1 MDENLANDEKAAFES
16 SVGDSSGPSF
26 YSGSG
31 KTLVSNKAKFRG
43 FLKKGGPMLLITGLI
58 GGFGALMMGAQTLMP
73 IAIGEMIIEKFNS
86 VGVSSTLASD
96 AWLDTQLNQG
106 MQSSGTNNKYGI
118 SSYQVQSFEGQG
130 MKVVNAGGVTAIL
143 YLKNGTYIPV
153 VGSSFVNNS
162 GLAESIKTASGLSNV
177 GTPVTAAVALADP
190 DFKIPY
196 TTAAKGWRGGA
207 SGWFDKIMTN
217 ITEAKLSVNRNRWS
231 RFVASGVSDITEEFN
246 KIAASSI
253 RTKTSDFSADE
264 TIRISVDQYNKG
276 GWDEGNEYIYNT
288 KIIDGGG
295 GNTSVNG
302 EKLIITNV
310 TPVYKKD
317 GKGNDV
323 LVGYDVSGN
332 NNASS
337 TNGVTESSLTEVL
350 NSKAVKAATMA
361 TDMTCAGVEG
371 LMSIYT
377 VVSAYQ
383 SLQFLNLVSG
393 YLEAVDKVK
402 AGDGNDSPI
411 HTYASNLTTKADT
424 VSAKSDGTATENSM
438 GGVKEEVVANK
449 TAMESQGI
457 AWLFDANSKI
467 NPSNPSVQN
476 TNLEAIMS
484 NISSITSNVSL
495 TAQTFEA
502 CGYAKVATSAIKLM
516 TTTLSLIPI
525 IGGEIKL
532 MTMTAGTVATAL
544 IKGAAMVFF
553 YAAIPVIAKKVANS
567 IIKDAATEWFGEDLG
582 NALVSGAGKY
592 LGGNGTSGGQGPGS
606 ENKVLS
612 YLQERDTVIA
622 DEAEYQRAIR
632 SPFDASSK
640 YTFLGSMA
648 YSIIPLA
655 YSSSGIMSTLR
666 NVSSLAS
673 SSIIAMTPTA
683 NAISEESAMNSVG
696 ECAMLESTGA
706 VGDAFCNAY
715 IITDT
720 STISTSP
727 IAVAEIVNRLGE
739 TEIATQNNYVGV
751 SSNNFNSDGSIKKD
765 SNLAKYITYCGQRTS
780 QYGVRD
786 AKIAASLSNGNISGF
801 ISMVPV
807 IGDMGSVISAISD
820 VTNFKW
826 TTGRA
831 CVASEDNDMWEE
843 NKWYQRYAENERLL
857 ENINPDYKS
866 TVTAYIED
874 YYEENPLDNSL
885 EGQIAR
891 FSGMSKEDVEDTIAL
906 MQYYVFLANY
916 NPSERYAFTELRLER
931 KNAVSFDDKNS
942 ESFYNIWW
950 YNNIYDRVGEVKAR
964 AKKAEYEIC

>member
-1 MDENLANDEKAAFES
+1 MDENLANEEKAAFEAS
-16 SVGDSSGPSF
+16 SESSEQGF

-31 KTLVSNKAKFRG
+31 KAPLVKKAKFKG

-106 MQSSGTNNKYGI
+106 LQGSNGSNNKYGI
-118 SSYQVQSFEGQG
+118 SSYQVQSFESQG
-130 MKVVNAGGVTAIL
+130 MKVVDAGGVAAIL
-143 YLKNGTYIPV
+143 YLRDDIYVPV
-153 VGSSFVNNS
+153 VGSNYLGNS
-162 GLAESIKTASGLSNV
+162 SVLTENIKAASGLSNV
-177 GTPVTAAVALADP
+177 GTPISAATALADA

-196 TTAAKGWRGGA
+196 TAAAKGWRGGA

-246 KIAASSI
+246 KVAAS
-253 RTKTSDFSADE
+253 TVKAKTRDFVATSEKEMSPDE
-264 TIRISVDQYNKG
+264 FDKSGLHEGATYN
-276 GWDEGNEYIYNT
+276 D
-288 KIIDGGG
+288 DGGE
-295 GNTSVNG
+295 TLTVR
-302 EKLIITNV
+302 EIIEV
-310 TPVYKKD
+310 KKVDKD
-317 GKGNDV
+317 GNDTDEIDYYIVKGNNEDTV
-323 LVGYDVSGN
+323 ADDLNESNITSILN
-332 NNASS
+332 N
-337 TNGVTESSLTEVL
+337 
-350 NSKAVKAATMA
+350 KAVKAASTVSDA
-361 TDMTCAGVEG
+361 LDFGYNVIEG

-411 HTYASNLTTKADT
+411 HIYATNLTTKADT
-424 VSAKSDGTATENSM
+424 VSAKSDGAGGTTE
-438 GGVKEEVVANK
+438 EIVANK

-457 AWLFDANSKI
+457 AWLFNANSKV

-476 TNLEAIMS
+476 TNLETIMS
-484 NISSITSNVSL
+484 NISDLTGNIKIT
-495 TAQTFEA
+495 AATFEK
-502 CGYAKVATSAIKLM
+502 CGYARVATSAWGLF
-516 TTTLSLIPI
+516 
-525 IGGEIKL
+525 
-532 MTMTAGTVATAL
+532 TAGLSFVPIFGQGIQFLSVT
-544 IKGAAMVFF
+544 GAMVAKIAVKAAISTFF
-553 YAAIPVIAKKVANS
+553 YVMIPVIAKKVANS
-567 IIKDAATEWFGEDLG
+567 LIKDTATEWLGEDLG

-606 ENKVLS
+606 KNKVLA
-612 YLQERDTVIA
+612 YLQEQDTVIA
-622 DEAEYQRAIR
+622 DEAEYQRAIK

-648 YSIIPLA
+648 YSILPLA
-655 YSSSGIMSTLR
+655 YSGSGIMSTLK

-696 ECAMLESTGA
+696 DCAMLESTGA

-720 STISTSP
+720 STITTSP
-727 IAVAEIVNRLGE
+727 IAVAEIVNRLGD

-780 QYGVRD
+780 QYGIRD
-786 AKIAASLSNGNISGF
+786 AVISGD
-801 ISMVPV
+801 IADNNVRKIIGVVPV
-807 IGDMGSVISAISD
+807 IGQAANVVTALQD
-820 VTNFKW
+820 VANW
-826 TTGRA
+826 GWATGRA
-831 CVASEDNDMWEE
+831 CVASEDNPQWEE

-906 MQYYVFLANY
+906 MQYYAFLANY
-916 NPSERYAFTELRLER
+916 NPSERYAFTEPRLER
-931 KNAVSFDDKNS
+931 KNTVSFDDKNG
-942 ESFYNIWW
+942 ERFYNIWW

-964 AKKAEYEIC
+964 AKKAEYQIC